1 MKTPGEYLHD
11 LRVGTDF
18 LDSTQKALV
27 IKEKFDILD
36 KIKNRSVFQSK
47 VAINWVNTDKSQKIS
62 AIHGEQNHA
71 LFQDIHILIPGT
83 CQYVTSYFYVIKLW
97 ILKWGDYLGLS
108 IMDTM

>member
-47 VAINWVNTDKSQKIS
+47 VAIN
-62 AIHGEQNHA
+62 
-71 LFQDIHILIPGT
+71 
-83 CQYVTSYFYVIKLW
+83 
-97 ILKWGDYLGLS
+97 
-108 IMDTM
+108 